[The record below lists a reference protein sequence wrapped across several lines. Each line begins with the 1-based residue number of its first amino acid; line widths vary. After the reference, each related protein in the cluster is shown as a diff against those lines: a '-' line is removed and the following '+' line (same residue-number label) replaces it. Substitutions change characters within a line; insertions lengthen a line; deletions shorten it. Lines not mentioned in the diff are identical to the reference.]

1 MHAGRLHVVL
11 THGGESQRAVGD
23 DGERRAVGRMDG
35 VKFLAIDGDGFDV
48 SYVFDA
54 DRAELPR

>member
-11 THGGESQRAVGD
+11 THGSESQRTIGD
-23 DGERRAVGRMDG
+23 DRERRAVGRVDS

-48 SYVFDA
+48 SHVFDA
-54 DRAELPR
+54 NRPELPR